1 MSLTIQ
7 LYPKAQQDIET
18 IVDYLKQEN
27 PQSAQNFI
35 QYLQESL
42 DTLSL
47 FPKLGHLR
55 DYQHPTLKQIRML
68 PIKRFSNY
76 LIFYQPNET
85 TLQVVRVLHASR
97 DIAQLFSID
106 IDD

>member
-1 MSLTIQ
+1 MSLAIH
-7 LYPKAQQDIET
+7 LYPKAQQDIES

-27 PQSAQNFI
+27 PQAAQNFI
-35 QYLQESL
+35 QHLQNSL
-42 DTLSL
+42 ETLSL

-68 PIKRFSNY
+68 PIKHFSSY

-85 TLQVVRVLHASR
+85 TLQVVRIIHGSR